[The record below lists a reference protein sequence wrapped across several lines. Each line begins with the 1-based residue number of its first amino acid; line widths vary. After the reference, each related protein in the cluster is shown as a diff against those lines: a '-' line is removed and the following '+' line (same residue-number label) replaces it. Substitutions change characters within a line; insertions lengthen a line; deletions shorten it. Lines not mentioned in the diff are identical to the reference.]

1 MAHFLI
7 LNLISLLRAE
17 GACPRDTMSQQG
29 IFHVLLHED
38 KPGESISQAAIRRD
52 EITQGITQGQPEKE
66 RTVRL
71 GLERARSLE
80 SPLPSASTLPQVL
93 LMRGAE
99 HCRPLAQSRRWASSQ
114 HHHLPRSQ
122 SHGSSRLSHSS
133 SWPVMDLA
141 LSSCHLDGRSSV
153 SSDAEHMSGC
163 SARSHGGSAVRSLLM
178 AMRAS
183 VGAEGVED
191 RGPAS
196 L

>member
-1 MAHFLI
+1 
-7 LNLISLLRAE
+7 
-17 GACPRDTMSQQG
+17 
-29 IFHVLLHED
+29 
-38 KPGESISQAAIRRD
+38 
-52 EITQGITQGQPEKE
+52 
-66 RTVRL
+66 
-71 GLERARSLE
+71 
-80 SPLPSASTLPQVL
+80 
-93 LMRGAE
+93 
-99 HCRPLAQSRRWASSQ
+99 
-114 HHHLPRSQ
+114 
-122 SHGSSRLSHSS
+122 
-133 SWPVMDLA
+133 MDLA